1 MRRLLVVSLVPFALL
16 AACSS
21 SKSVGSASSASTAD
35 TTLPTTTATDAPA
48 VTTAVDATTTSS
60 VSPSTTVAAV
70 ADLVLR
76 DGGIGS
82 FDLGSEAVPV
92 IDGLTASLGAPITD
106 QSVDYP
112 TADGLGSYTTT
123 DGEMGFVAPMGRTVC
138 WSINVCA
145 AFGGGSVAS
154 MSFTGWSYVNDPS
167 GTLQTASG
175 ATIGSRWSD
184 QPTIE
189 LGDNSCY
196 TIGYG
201 TLDGIRVTLESGG
214 EMFSGFDANGNF
226 VETSPD
232 PADVTIIAMET
243 GKLPVAVYGDC

>member
-1 MRRLLVVSLVPFALL
+1 MRRPLIASLLPLAVLV
-16 AACSS
+16 ACSD
-21 SKSVGSASSASTAD
+21 SKSVGSATTLSTAD
-35 TTLPTTTATDAPA
+35 TTLATTSTDAPA
-48 VTTAVDATTTSS
+48 ATTAVDETTTSTGA
-60 VSPSTTVAAV
+60 PSTTVAAA
-70 ADLVLR
+70 ADRVLR

-82 FDLGSEAVPV
+82 FDLGSEAAPV
-92 IDGLTASLGAPITD
+92 IDGLSAALGTPITD

-112 TADGLGSYTTT
+112 TADGLGAYTST

-138 WSINVCA
+138 WSINLCA
-145 AFGGGSVAS
+145 AFGGNSVAS

-167 GTLQTASG
+167 ASMHTASG

-184 QPTIE
+184 QPTVE
-189 LGDNSCY
+189 LGDSSCY

-201 TLDGIRVTLESGG
+201 TLDGMRVTLESAG

-232 PADVTIIAMET
+232 PADVTIIAIET